1 MKVYS
6 MYIFISPTKEILRRG
21 SQLPARSL
29 SKEFVIA
36 SPVGLGRLAQTE
48 RERGLKSQLQWRLIL
63 KDLSAELVDMTELE
77 RRENEYN
84 SL

>member
-48 RERGLKSQLQWRLIL
+48 RERSQV
-63 KDLSAELVDMTELE
+63 STAMETHSEGPF
-77 RRENEYN
+77 
-84 SL
+84 S